1 MGWGA
6 EMGSTL
12 SSALLAL
19 GAMLCTGIAPA
30 RAFTVKS
37 GFTEGCHEHITLVGY
52 VQARTQMPPELA
64 LYVPDG
70 PWEKVADYLL
80 RDANFQPASRAEKFF
95 LFSLLT
101 GVRAPDN
108 EGFSLSNISTLR
120 AIHANPN
127 DQYGHCLRAV
137 DDDGLEGN
145 ETAVQGCRDE
155 LVERLGKA
163 ADALQKSDKDQIGQ
177 VQFTLD
183 QYGTF
188 DVDVWIVA
196 YHVGRALHA
205 VEDSFTHTLRTPDMH
220 GIVHVMNYAEAVG
233 GTLDEERD
241 GLAHSS
247 ATDAC
252 NLITSDPEEPANRDR
267 VFAAEDAAADLL
279 RAAAPTLAGERV
291 TSMEVGVVLDR
302 WLRYVP
308 GEQLGYDE
316 GCIASNDYC
325 NSQWVELARFE
336 PTGPILSCALAPQ
349 ARNGAG
355 AVLLLLALASALCR
369 RRRAP

>member
-6 EMGSTL
+6 NMRSILTSG
-12 SSALLAL
+12 LLAL
-19 GAMLCTGIAPA
+19 GATLYIGIAPA
-30 RAFTVKS
+30 QAFTVKS
-37 GFTEGCHEHITLVGY
+37 GFTEGCHEHVTLVGY
-52 VQARTQMPPELA
+52 LQARTQMPPELA

-70 PWEKVADYLL
+70 PWEEVADYLL
-80 RDANFQPASRAEKFF
+80 RDANFLPASRAEKFF

-137 DDDGLEGN
+137 DDDGLAGDEI
-145 ETAVQGCRDE
+145 AVQGCRDE

-163 ADALQKSDKDQIGQ
+163 ADALQKSEQNQIDQ

-188 DVDVWIVA
+188 DVDVWVVA

-205 VEDSFTHTLRTPDMH
+205 IEDSFTHTLRTPDMH
-220 GIVHVMNYAEAVG
+220 GIIHVMNYAEAVG
-233 GTLDEERD
+233 GTLEEERD

-252 NLITSDPEEPANRDR
+252 HLITTDPEEPANSDR
-267 VFAAEDAAADLL
+267 VFAAEAAAADLL
-279 RAAAPTLAGERV
+279 RAAAPTLAGERM
-291 TSMEVGVVLDR
+291 TSMELGVVLDR
-302 WLRYVP
+302 WLSYVP

-316 GCIASNDYC
+316 GCIASNHYC
-325 NSQWVELARFE
+325 NSQWLELARFE
-336 PTGPILSCALAPQ
+336 PTGPILSCALAAE
-349 ARNGAG
+349 ARHGAG
-355 AVLLLLALASALCR
+355 ALPLLLLGLTAALCL
-369 RRRAP
+369 RRAP